1 MHHSKSWGE
10 VGWDGLCGSG
20 DRLVKRHCLGDTG
33 LWTGWAGLQ
42 LTSRVRLLVVGTS
55 RLGWIYLL
63 NRPGK
68 YNIVQMAS

>member
-1 MHHSKSWGE
+1 MG
-10 VGWDGLCGSG
+10 VYGAGG
-20 DRLVKRHCLGDTG
+20 
-33 LWTGWAGLQ
+33 AGLQ

-68 YNIVQMAS
+68 YNIVQMTS